1 MWISEPY
8 MNLTIYRDTGDTQ
21 TCWMPLPQPD
31 TTSSWRASVQEDLVP
46 TLHTQAVA
54 AEKLPKQCES

>member
-1 MWISEPY
+1 VDLRVIYEPY
-8 MNLTIYRDTGDTQ
+8 NIQRHGRYSDL
-21 TCWMPLPQPD
+21 WMPLPQPD